1 MSSIFFP
8 SQKQSRWKRGG
19 IVKAIQGT
27 NYLGLARAP
36 SAGSWLRAPCSWLL
50 APGSW
55 RMERSQ
61 PPKTPGDARDQY
73 LSSSRVGLKV
83 DRWVYPQNTH
93 SSKIF
98 HATGTLGT
106 TGLYPSW
113 PLWGAGG
120 IIIHS
125 SRLREQLSLFRV
137 WDCWLK
143 IGRLQIQYMHAR
155 RMNK

>member
-1 MSSIFFP
+1 MAAWP
-8 SQKQSRWKRGG
+8 
-19 IVKAIQGT
+19 AHPP
-27 NYLGLARAP
+27 LGP
-36 SAGSWLRAPCSWLL
+36 GSLR

-55 RMERSQ
+55 LLEDGAIAASEDPR
-61 PPKTPGDARDQY
+61 PRDQY
-73 LSSSRVGLKV
+73 LSSSKVGLKV

-125 SRLREQLSLFRV
+125 ARLREQLSLFRV
-137 WDCWLK
+137 WGCWLK
-143 IGRLQIQYMHAR
+143 IGKLHIPYTHACAKTS
-155 RMNK
+155 MNE